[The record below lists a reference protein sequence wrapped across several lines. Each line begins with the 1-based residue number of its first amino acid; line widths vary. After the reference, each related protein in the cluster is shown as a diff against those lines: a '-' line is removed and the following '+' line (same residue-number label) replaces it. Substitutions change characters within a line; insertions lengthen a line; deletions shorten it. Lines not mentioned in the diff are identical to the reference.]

1 MLPSVVASELEQV
14 ARDALQTAFHPTT
27 PGFKGLIDRFL
38 ADRQRLV
45 KGRRQDWFPAIP
57 LPFPPY
63 RHQEKAYERLQP
75 GSPQNSLVATG
86 TDSGKTECFL
96 LPVLEH
102 CRQQLAI
109 AQLVHDSPAL
119 SGLRAGLYV
128 GAEDNDPT
136 IAMSAEGVITDKGVL
151 QKAPPDILLTNW
163 AHNTAGVLRYLV
175 VDEFHSFDGAQGTD
189 LACLIRRL
197 RDRLGGP
204 GAESKAEMLS
214 YAGQIFASRFEPNSL
229 IEEEQLS
236 PEEFFTAH
244 TAFGEEAVREIL
256 ASDAYRRLVA
266 AGRAPAEWAA
276 GYLDRPEAHRVGST
290 AGGFARIGP

>member
-1 MLPSVVASELEQV
+1 MAS
-14 ARDALQTAFHPTT
+14 
-27 PGFKGLIDRFL
+27 
-38 ADRQRLV
+38 
-45 KGRRQDWFPAIP
+45 
-57 LPFPPY
+57 
-63 RHQEKAYERLQP
+63 
-75 GSPQNSLVATG
+75 G

-102 CRQQLAI
+102 CRQQLAIGGKGIKAILIYPMNDLATDQAKGI

-136 IAMSAEGVITDKGVL
+136 IAMSAEGVITDKSVL
-151 QKAPPDILLTNW
+151 QKAPPDILLTNYEQLDHLWLRPQVQGLW

-175 VDEFHSFDGAQGTD
+175 VDEFHTFDGAQGTD

-236 PEEFFTAH
+236 PEEFFTAP

-276 GYLDRPEAHRVGST
+276 GYLERPEAHRVGST